1 MPEMTDLEKAQTM
14 LAVYFRTQAAIE
26 KFMGPERLPEWTAF
40 MAEFNADGIR
50 TANPDQREQARKLLG
65 NFSRVLEVYGSEQSL
80 SEHDEEVELKVDRC
94 GIYDYRERAGVELTL
109 KTPCEFCVD
118 LRYRTAERLG
128 LHVTHALG
136 HRSCTWHTS
145 VPSSQNPDAA

>member
-50 TANPDQREQARKLLG
+50 TANPEPQDQARRLLG
-65 NFSRVLEVYGSEQSL
+65 NFSRVLEVYGSEQTLAES
-80 SEHDEEVELKVDRC
+80 DGQVELRVDRC

-128 LHVTHALG
+128 LAVDHELGERSCSWHVTVPEPTG
-136 HRSCTWHTS
+136 RSRG
-145 VPSSQNPDAA
+145 